1 MSIVPIPLIGPTYTN
16 RSLPVDAQVTRGF
29 YALID
34 SQGGEQFS
42 FQPFPGLKLFATG
55 TGASRG
61 TGELDGVLYEVMG
74 TTLNSISAAGA
85 VTSIGT
91 IEGSNR
97 CVLDNDQVGN
107 LVIATGTSKP
117 YQYDGTTLTQG
128 TDADLTNANT
138 VTYINRRVVYA
149 GNGGAVTFDPNGDL
163 ATGGDVIFADL
174 SDPLSINSLNVIIA
188 EAKSDRT
195 KAAYAYKQQLLVF
208 GTDSIQPMYAS
219 GSGNPPYD
227 FILNATQEIGCT
239 APYSISSNNSFLYF
253 LGSDRAIYQMAG
265 LSLRQIGNPAIGQ
278 VIEGYSDVS
287 DAFGEC
293 FTLDNQN
300 FYMISFPTGNETWLF
315 NEAVGIWTN
324 LAFGTDGDQ
333 HLIASYN
340 RIYSKHLVTDRRNGN
355 VYELD
360 FDTHTDNGE
369 VIQRQRDTISI
380 NGATFGKPGAD
391 IFMNF
396 LRLEIESGTS
406 LVTAESQIIMQYSD
420 DNGRSWSSERWLA
433 IGDQGEY
440 RHELVW
446 YGMGTFK
453 NRMFRFTM
461 SDAIKWVL
469 IKLSADIEL
478 GTN

>member
-16 RSLPVDAQVTRGF
+16 RSLPVDAQVTRNF

-42 FQPFPGLKLFATG
+42 FQPFPGLKAFATG

-74 TTLNSISAAGA
+74 TTLNSISAAGS

-91 IEGSNR
+91 IEGSGR
-97 CVLDNDQVGN
+97 CVLDQDQAGN
-107 LVIATGTSKP
+107 LTITTGVGKP
-117 YQYDGTTLTQG
+117 YTYDGTTLTQG
-128 TDADLTNANT
+128 TDVDLPNANT
-138 VTYINRRVVYA
+138 VTYINRRVVYDD
-149 GNGGAVTFDPNGDL
+149 GGTS
-163 ATGGDVIFADL
+163 GDVIFADL
-174 SDPLSINSLNVIIA
+174 SAPLTVNSLNVIIA
-188 EAKSDRT
+188 EAKADDT
-195 KAAYAYKQQLLVF
+195 LAVYAYKQQIMVF
-208 GTDSIQPMYAS
+208 GSNSIQPMYFS
-219 GSGNPPYD
+219 DGGNPPYS

-239 APYSISSNNSFLYF
+239 ASYSISSNNSFLYF

-278 VIEGYSDVS
+278 VIESYSDVS
-287 DAFGEC
+287 DSFGEC

-315 NEAVGIWTN
+315 NEAVGIWAN

-391 IFMNF
+391 IFMNY

-433 IGDQGEY
+433 IGNQGEY

-446 YGMGTFK
+446 YGLGTFK